1 MKLIAG
7 LGNPETRYAN
17 TRHNVGFD
25 AAEIARQKAGFGVEK
40 LRFHACI
47 SSGTVGGEQV
57 IIARPQTYMNLS
69 GVAIREIAAF
79 YKIAPED
86 VLVLCDDVSIPFG
99 ARRIRADGSAGG
111 HNGLKNIIAQLGTE
125 DFPRIRIGVGE
136 KPADWDLADYVLAKF
151 TSEEVAAMRENCEAV
166 ADAALCWVK
175 NGLPLTMNRYNYDPE
190 REKKLAAKKAAKE
203 ARKAEE
209 AARRAAEEA
218 RKAAE
223 ENAAAPADIPGT
235 AQEEA

>member
-7 LGNPETRYAN
+7 LGNPESRYAN

-47 SSGTVGGEQV
+47 SSGTVGGEQI

-86 VLVLCDDVSIPFG
+86 ILILCDDVSIPFG

-125 DFPRIRIGVGE
+125 GFARIRIGVGE

-151 TSEEVAAMRENCEAV
+151 TPEEVAAMRENCEKV
-166 ADAALCWVK
+166 AEAALCWATD
-175 NGLPLTMNRYNYDPE
+175 GLAPAMNRYNYDPE
-190 REKKLAAKKAAKE
+190 REKKLAAKRAARE
-203 ARKAEE
+203 AKKAEE
-209 AARRAAEEA
+209 AARKAAEEA
-218 RKAAE
+218 EKAAQAAE
-223 ENAAAPADIPGT
+223 ESPASEN
-235 AQEEA
+235 EEH